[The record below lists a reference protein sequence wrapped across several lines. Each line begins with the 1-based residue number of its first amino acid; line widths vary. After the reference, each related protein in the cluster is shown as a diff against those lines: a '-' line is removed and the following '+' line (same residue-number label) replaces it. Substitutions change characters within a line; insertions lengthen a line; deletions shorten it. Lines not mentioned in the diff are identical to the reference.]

1 MSHHTPTKKNTI
13 AAQQLARVRLELQ
26 RSKVP
31 MRAAEL
37 AQRAGLDVSTTTTM
51 LVRLRAEGVA
61 WEAGKAA
68 YSPADGKTPTS
79 KTITLWAWHT
89 QRPVSASPAY
99 IPHRPSTQPNG
110 SVKFWSGWSKDMN
123 AHARLELNR

>member
-1 MSHHTPTKKNTI
+1 MTHHSATKKNAI
-13 AAQQLARVRLELQ
+13 AAKQLESVRVALSRTKAPLRASDLAR
-26 RSKVP
+26 SAGTDVP
-31 MRAAEL
+31 
-37 AQRAGLDVSTTTTM
+37 TTTAM
-51 LVRLRAEGVA
+51 LVRLRGQGLA